1 MTRLNGLSFTLGS
14 TVTYAGT
21 HLCGRE
27 TEVTDDGIYELRM
40 LRCEACDVL
49 FRATSVR
56 FYFGVVGLKK
66 NLVRE
71 QSIEDY
77 DRECNEN

>member
-1 MTRLNGLSFTLGS
+1 MTKLNGLSFTLGS

-27 TEVTDDGIYELRM
+27 TEVSDDGIYELRM
-40 LRCEACDVL
+40 IKCQACDVL
-49 FRATSVR
+49 FPATSVR

-66 NLVRE
+66 NLIRE
-71 QSIEDY
+71 QSIADY
-77 DRECNEN
+77 ERDCGQN